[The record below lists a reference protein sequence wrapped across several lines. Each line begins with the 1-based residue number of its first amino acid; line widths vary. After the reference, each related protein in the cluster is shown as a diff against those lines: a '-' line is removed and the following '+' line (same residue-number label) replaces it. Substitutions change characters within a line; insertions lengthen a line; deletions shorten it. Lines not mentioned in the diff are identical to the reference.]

1 MTKSLMRTTS
11 AADMSFR
18 SWFITNER
26 CGEGGG
32 GPLAAAAAAA
42 APPGAGGWWGQGEGR
57 SRRHG
62 SDITWGGGGAKRLH
76 WSWCRVQQD
85 VTLKCCRVW
94 RYP

>member
-42 APPGAGGWWGQGEGR
+42 PPGAGGWWGQGGGDGQGGTVAI
-57 SRRHG
+57 SHG
-62 SDITWGGGGAKRLH
+62 APND
-76 WSWCRVQQD
+76 
-85 VTLKCCRVW
+85 
-94 RYP
+94 